1 MASSGA
7 VLPILSEASF
17 PDSDGKPATEKKTTE
32 GAIDRL
38 NVPCPSCNKEILVR
52 PKGFFCTG
60 CGFKLWS
67 EIAGKKITNA
77 QAETLIKK
85 GKTGASKGLLAL
97 KPEKNLTL
105 P

>member
-1 MASSGA
+1 NNGFLRKRKGQNGFFWGCSSYP
-7 VLPILSEASF
+7 VCKTSF

-85 GKTGASKGLLAL
+85 GKT
-97 KPEKNLTL
+97 
-105 P
+105 